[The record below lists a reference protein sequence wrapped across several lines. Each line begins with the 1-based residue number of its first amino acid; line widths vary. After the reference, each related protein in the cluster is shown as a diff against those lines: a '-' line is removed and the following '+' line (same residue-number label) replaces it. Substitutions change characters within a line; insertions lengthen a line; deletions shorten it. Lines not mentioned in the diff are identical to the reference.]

1 MKGDTLLIFF
11 FFHTL
16 YEIPQLVERA
26 KLFETH
32 DNSLFRPPDTSA
44 ALHTVSFCE
53 FLSGL
58 VWILNAEFTKTF
70 DILEKIIVEYKKCA

>member
-16 YEIPQLVERA
+16 YEIPLVDRA

-32 DNSLFRPPDTSA
+32 DNSLFRPPDTSE
-44 ALHTVSFCE
+44 ALHTKFFVNFYP
-53 FLSGL
+53 
-58 VWILNAEFTKTF
+58 V
-70 DILEKIIVEYKKCA
+70 